1 MRNKIIKALLS
12 VLLVTALLCGVVYA
26 YRALTSIGQVEVQ
39 EALSFVGESTF
50 DVSLFP
56 QESQSAQLTIANASS
71 VAMDVDLLSEVIPDP
86 GAKGLTVDIPAKIT
100 VPATGQIVVDIV
112 ITAGKS
118 AEPQVYSV
126 SIFFDR

>member
-1 MRNKIIKALLS
+1 MRTKILKALVS
-12 VLLVTALLCGVVYA
+12 VLLVSALLYGAIYA
-26 YRALTSIGQVEVQ
+26 YRALTSTGQVEVQ
-39 EALSFVGESTF
+39 EALSFVGASTF

-56 QESQSAQLTIANASS
+56 QESQTAQLTIANASS
-71 VAMDVDLLSEVIPDP
+71 VAMDVDLTSEVVPDP
-86 GAKGLTVDIPAKIT
+86 GAKGLTVTIPNKIT
-100 VPATGQIVVDIV
+100 VPATGQTVVNIS

>member
-118 AEPQVYSV
+118 AEPQLYSV